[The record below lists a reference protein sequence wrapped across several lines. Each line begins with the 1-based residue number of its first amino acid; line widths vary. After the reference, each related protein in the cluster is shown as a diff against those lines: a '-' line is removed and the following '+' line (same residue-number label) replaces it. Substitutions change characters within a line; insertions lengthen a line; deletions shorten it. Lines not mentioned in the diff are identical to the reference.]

1 MAVNFHPSN
10 FHVAAAAIIWF
21 ALSSFIEV
29 LPWRHRCTVSVKTL
43 EVVFTKRHG
52 SSDSKPNKPD
62 ERNGR
67 QFRVSEA
74 DVSNVRAAQYAIFSA
89 SIKLDVLEDSG
100 VADNIGCLTRGET
113 FEPLNWRFL
122 CLALRV

>member
-1 MAVNFHPSN
+1 MALNSLMESRTVTNALRTSDSSCPSRSASLNMAVNFHPSN

-67 QFRVSEA
+67 QFKVSEA
-74 DVSNVRAAQYAIFSA
+74 DVS
-89 SIKLDVLEDSG
+89 
-100 VADNIGCLTRGET
+100 
-113 FEPLNWRFL
+113 
-122 CLALRV
+122 